1 MSSRIARF
9 AVVGAA
15 LALPLSAMIAA
26 PATAAPTTTT
36 RPIVTSAVPK
46 ANVRTGPSPWRG
58 APFRHPER
66 QRLLPWSCAGPTSS
80 APWYGRAED
89 PRRSTYRAS
98 WRRSSRSPAATPTP
112 STCGTNAR
120 RGTLPWACCRVIAPT
135 YQAHAKPGYRSLRYQ
150 AVPYTNIWAALN
162 YVRHTYGMGKFAR
175 WNQGQNW
182 AY

>member
-58 APFRHPER
+58 APLRHPNGSAFYPKVLRWANLVSAVMAE
-66 QRLLPWSCAGPTSS
+66 QKIPQKYLPGILAQIQQQSS
-80 APWYGRAED
+80 GNPNAINLWD
-89 PRRSTYRAS
+89 S
-98 WRRSSRSPAATPTP
+98 
-112 STCGTNAR
+112 NAR
-120 RGTLPWACCRVIAPT
+120 RGTPSMGLLQVIAPT
-135 YQAHAKPGYRSLRYQ
+135 YQAYAKPGYRSLRYQ